1 MPTATADSLF
11 SITRFTAVDDRT
23 SEAHVGI
30 DHAHSI
36 FNGHFP
42 GKPFLP
48 GVIMVRIV
56 KAIAE
61 RMTGGP
67 LEMVSARSIKF
78 LAPVDPTVT
87 AELIFK
93 TSAIKNEDGSVRI
106 NSEGSAS
113 GTIVMKLVAEFKQL
127 R

>member
-1 MPTATADSLF
+1 MLTATEDSLF
-11 SITRFTAVDDRT
+11 SIARCEAVDDHT
-23 SEAHVGI
+23 TEAHVAI
-30 DHAHSI
+30 DASHPI
-36 FNGHFP
+36 FKGHFP
-42 GKPFLP
+42 GKPIMP

-61 RMTGGP
+61 RMIGSP
-67 LEMVSARSIKF
+67 LEMISARSIKF
-78 LAPVDPTVT
+78 LAPVDPGITT
-87 AELIFK
+87 ELIFK

-113 GTIVMKLVAEFKQL
+113 GTIVMKLIAEFKPL